1 MPVGSRVDGPCGALL
16 GALVVVGALL
26 VLGSPDGALLGQ
38 GVGVSGRQNGGKY
51 P

>member
-1 MPVGSRVDGPCGALL
+1 MVL
-16 GALVVVGALL
+16 GALL
-26 VLGSPDGALLGQ
+26 VLGALVVLGALLMVGEADGALLGQ